1 MQVMN
6 LQAPPDIVVI
16 GGSNMDLHA
25 RANEQVVM
33 GSSMSGSAGISPGG
47 VGRNVAEN
55 LARLGDSVALVSVV
69 GDDPIGDEVIS
80 YTEDVG
86 VDCTYVRRRAD
97 VRTGTYNAVLDSS
110 GELVVAVAD
119 MAATD
124 EFSPLVVEAARDLI
138 KGARGVLVE
147 GNIPVR
153 TADMA
158 IDLARE
164 FDVPVGFDPVSVQK
178 AKRARELIRADRELY
193 LVTPNQAELA
203 ALTDLPAD
211 SDAEIEKAVHS
222 LHDRGVGVVW
232 VRLGARGSVISY
244 NDVYQEL
251 PSVPTDV
258 IDVTGAGDAMLAAF
272 THEILRDIDLVQA
285 ARFGHA
291 AAALT
296 CGTNDTVR
304 MDLSESLVRD
314 CAGGGAVASVA
325 RRV

>member
-1 MQVMN
+1 MQGMTSPK
-6 LQAPPDIVVI
+6 PPEIVVI

-25 RANEQVVM
+25 RAHEPVVM

-86 VDCTYVRRRAD
+86 VDCTHVRRRAD

-147 GNIPVR
+147 ANIPVR

-158 IDLARE
+158 IDLAAE
-164 FDVPVGFDPVSVQK
+164 FGVQVCFDPVSVTK
-178 AKRARELIRADRELY
+178 ARRARDLIRPDRELY

-203 ALTDLPAD
+203 ALTDLPTD
-211 SDAEIEKAVHS
+211 TDTEIEKAVRS

-244 NDVYQEL
+244 FDVYEEL
-251 PSVPTDV
+251 PAVSAD
-258 IDVTGAGDAMLAAF
+258 ILDVTGAGDAMLAAF
-272 THEILRDIDLVQA
+272 THELLRDVDLIEA

-296 CGTNDTVR
+296 CGTHDTVR
-304 MDLSESLVRD
+304 MDLSESLVREL
-314 CAGGGAVASVA
+314 A
-325 RRV
+325 

>member
-6 LQAPPDIVVI
+6 PHIPPDIVVI

-25 RANEQVVM
+25 RAHEQVVM
-33 GSSMSGSAGISPGG
+33 GSSMSGSAGLSPGG

-55 LARLGDSVALVSVV
+55 LARLGDAVALVSVV

-138 KGARGVLVE
+138 RTARGVLVE

-153 TADMA
+153 TAEVA
-158 IDLARE
+158 IDLAHE
-164 FDVPVGFDPVSVQK
+164 FDVPVGFDPVSVPK
-178 AKRARELIRADRELY
+178 AKRARDLIRADRELY

-203 ALTDLPAD
+203 ALTDLP
-211 SDAEIEKAVHS
+211 SGTDAEIEKAVHA

-251 PSVPTDV
+251 PAMPTEV
-258 IDVTGAGDAMLAAF
+258 VDVTGAGDAMLAAF
-272 THEILRDIDLVQA
+272 MHEALRDVDLVEA

-296 CGTNDTVR
+296 CGTHDTVR
-304 MDLSESLVRD
+304 MDLSEDLVREL
-314 CAGGGAVASVA
+314 A
-325 RRV
+325 

>member
-1 MQVMN
+1 MQGMTSPK
-6 LQAPPDIVVI
+6 PPEIVVI

-25 RANEQVVM
+25 RAHEPVVM

-86 VDCTYVRRRAD
+86 VDCTHVRRRAD

-110 GELVVAVAD
+110 GELVAAVAD

-147 GNIPVR
+147 ANIPVR
-153 TADMA
+153 TAEMA
-158 IDLARE
+158 IDLAVE
-164 FDVPVGFDPVSVQK
+164 FDVPVGFDPVSVTK
-178 AKRARELIRADRELY
+178 ARRARDLIRPDRELY

-203 ALTDLPAD
+203 ALTDLPTD
-211 SDAEIEKAVHS
+211 TDTEIEKAVRS

-244 NDVYQEL
+244 LDVYEEM
-251 PSVPTDV
+251 PAVSADV
-258 IDVTGAGDAMLAAF
+258 LDVTGAGDAMLAAF
-272 THEILRDIDLVQA
+272 THEILRDVDLVEA

-296 CGTNDTVR
+296 CGTHDTVR
-304 MDLSESLVRD
+304 MDLSESLVREL
-314 CAGGGAVASVA
+314 A
-325 RRV
+325 

>member
-1 MQVMN
+1 MTSPK
-6 LQAPPDIVVI
+6 PPEIVVI

-25 RANEQVVM
+25 RAHEPVVM

-86 VDCTYVRRRAD
+86 VDCTHVRRRAD

-110 GELVVAVAD
+110 GELVAAVAD

-147 GNIPVR
+147 ANIPVR
-153 TADMA
+153 TAEMA
-158 IDLARE
+158 IDLAVE
-164 FDVPVGFDPVSVQK
+164 FDVPVGFDPVSVTK
-178 AKRARELIRADRELY
+178 ARRARDLIRPDRELY

-203 ALTDLPAD
+203 ALTDLPTD
-211 SDAEIEKAVHS
+211 TDTEIEKAVRS

-244 NDVYQEL
+244 LDVYEEM
-251 PSVPTDV
+251 PAVSADV
-258 IDVTGAGDAMLAAF
+258 LDVTGAGDAMLAAF
-272 THEILRDIDLVQA
+272 THEILRDVDLVEA

-296 CGTNDTVR
+296 CGTHDTVR
-304 MDLSESLVRD
+304 MDLSESLVREL
-314 CAGGGAVASVA
+314 A
-325 RRV
+325 